1 MGPEDRAPPDPT
13 GPRNWPAGGAWAEAP
28 TTRRPVPSSQTTT
41 LSTPRGLVAI
51 TNRAGASRRAE
62 AHREF
67 LADHWAELSAAAFE
81 GYRRHGAGAV
91 VLWRDAAPRRFR
103 PRPFEPERLW
113 YTTQIHAIPGTSSDD
128 FDGWEAR
135 QLEAYDPQSEGLV
148 VFVEGGALAGYRVA
162 GDPAPPDALRQSK
175 ARMN

>member
-1 MGPEDRAPPDPT
+1 MVR
-13 GPRNWPAGGAWAEAP
+13 RSRPAR
-28 TTRRPVPSSQTTT
+28 RRPPVPADHTTT

-51 TNRAGASRRAE
+51 TGRAGA
-62 AHREF
+62 AHRKRAGDHRQF

-113 YTTQIHAIPGTSSDD
+113 YTTQVHAIPGASRDD

-135 QLEAYDPQSEGLV
+135 QLESYDPRSEGLV
-148 VFVEGGALAGYRVA
+148 VFVEGQALAGYRVA